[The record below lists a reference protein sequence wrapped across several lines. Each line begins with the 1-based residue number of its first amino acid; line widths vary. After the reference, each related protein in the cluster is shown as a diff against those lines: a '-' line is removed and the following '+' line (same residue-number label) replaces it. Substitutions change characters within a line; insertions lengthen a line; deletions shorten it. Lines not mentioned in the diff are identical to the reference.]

1 MHFVWVGIPEAGE
14 DTRRLQYDLDRMD
27 MANRV
32 HLLPPGGD
40 YLDYVACFNL
50 FTLTSRED
58 PYPLVILEAG
68 LNHNPV
74 LCFEGSGGS
83 PDFVGTDTGCL
94 VPYLDLSAM
103 VTALGRLADNPAE
116 RTRLGSLFYERAM
129 AHDVAALVPKLL
141 AKLDAV
147 FAPLTPNP
155 YAGR

>member
-1 MHFVWVGIPEAGE
+1 MILTGWTWE
-14 DTRRLQYDLDRMD
+14 LD
-27 MANRV
+27 V
-32 HLLPPGGD
+32 HLLPPGGN
-40 YLDYVACFNL
+40 YLDYVACFDL

-74 LCFEGSGGS
+74 LCFDGSGGS

-103 VTALGRLADNPAE
+103 VSALARLTDNPAE
-116 RTRLGSLFYERAM
+116 RTRLGNLFYERAM

-141 AKLDAV
+141 AKLNAV
-147 FAPLTPNP
+147 FLPLTPNQ